1 MRGILKLL
9 QSFGGGGGGVCVWGN
24 QVVILRHN
32 QNQTITPLGDR

>member
-1 MRGILKLL
+1 MRGILKIL
-9 QSFGGGGGGVCVWGN
+9 QSFGGAGGGGVWGN

>member
-1 MRGILKLL
+1 MRGILKIL
-9 QSFGGGGGGVCVWGN
+9 QSFGGGGGWGN

>member
-1 MRGILKLL
+1 MRGILKIL
-9 QSFGGGGGGVCVWGN
+9 QSFGRGGGDVWGN

>member
-1 MRGILKLL
+1 MRGILKIL
-9 QSFGGGGGGVCVWGN
+9 QNFGGGGGVWGN

>member
-1 MRGILKLL
+1 MRGILKIL
-9 QSFGGGGGGVCVWGN
+9 QSFGGGGGGVWGN

>member
-1 MRGILKLL
+1 MRGILKIL
-9 QSFGGGGGGVCVWGN
+9 QSFGGGGGGWGN